1 MVVINLLDLAQE
13 CADENRLEKKPVK
26 RRSQNDNFVQT
37 NDKKEPGIVG
47 KPPARDRGKANATQ
61 PMTLFQTGFSRE
73 RIA

>member
-1 MVVINLLDLAQE
+1 MKTGL
-13 CADENRLEKKPVK
+13 KKPVK

-37 NDKKEPGIVG
+37 NNKKEPGIVG
-47 KPPARDRGKANATQ
+47 KPPALIEEKASATQ